1 MKYIRVNGALLVAFL
16 LAGLCLSVAQDV
28 AAQTSTNTYYELST
42 VPTARFESDAAGRAY
57 ASAGGCL
64 FAIGGRTQDGGL
76 LADVQVLEKG
86 DEGYK
91 LHRTELAEPVAFAG
105 AVGHG
110 GVVYLAGG
118 LGSQGARDAV
128 LKLTW
133 TDGSLQVEALPPLPE
148 PRILPGVSKH
158 HTTTKD
164 YLYVL
169 SGVASSDATDAA
181 VAMWE
186 LPITDYKPGES
197 QWLRKDD
204 LPFGGR
210 VGAVVGDTYN
220 EIVVSGGW
228 RLEDGQLVLDS
239 QTWGY
244 ARIARDGHAEPGWEQ
259 RADQPQPVAMPAF
272 SKSGQGHMLVAGGD
286 GSGGSLSELLNSAHQ
301 PNSTLAVWSFHDPTD
316 TWHQIG
322 EIPDAVSGGLLAK
335 EDGADFVLVDAGTSD
350 AQSSPAQRLTFTH
363 ATRPMKG
370 ADWGI
375 IVLYFVVV
383 ASIGAWFAR
392 KQTSSEEFALG
403 NRQTKWWAAAISL
416 FASGV
421 STISFMAL
429 PALFA
434 CVGLVQLGGTFFI
447 LPGILVAAY
456 LTYPLLRR
464 LNITST
470 FEYLEHRFGLT
481 LRLMGSFVGII
492 TQLMGRIGIVVMLPA
507 LAISSMTGLNPML
520 AILLTGI
527 VTTIYS
533 TAGGFEAV
541 IWTDVTQGFLMMAG
555 FIALGVLAFLNID
568 GGWPAFVEYGTSMDR
583 FNLFLTEFDF
593 TTNMIW
599 FALLGQIMMIMS
611 FASDQ
616 ATAQRV
622 LSIPMKDVR
631 KMAFMFGGYAFG
643 VAVVVAFVGL
653 GLFGFFKSQPEF
665 LNPVMKNDQLVPIF
679 ILSKVPTGLAG
690 LLIATMFAAAMS
702 TVSTSVNSCAVMFGE
717 DFYKRFRKKSSSK
730 EEMRVMQI
738 VSVFTGILG
747 TGLAMWL
754 LTRPMPTLWE
764 SFIRIMSLV
773 AGGLGGVYALGM
785 FTRRTH
791 ELGAVCGVVASF
803 LTAYFSQ
810 RLPFDIH
817 YSGLGILNTAACII
831 VGYVTSLIIPRERK
845 PLRGLT
851 VWDQISN
858 EEAEA
863 RAAKIEGE
871 AGK

>member
-1 MKYIRVNGALLVAFL
+1 MKEHKMMIVAVGLLL
-16 LAGLCLSVAQDV
+16 GAGLCPVGAQD
-28 AAQTSTNTYYELST
+28 AITETSTNQYYELSA
-42 VPTARFESDAAGRAY
+42 VPDVQFEGIAAGRAY

-64 FAIGGRTQDGGL
+64 FAIGGRAQAGGL
-76 LADVQVLEKG
+76 LADVQVFEKG
-86 DEGYK
+86 DEGYT
-91 LHRTELAEPVAFAG
+91 LHRAELAEPVAFAG

-110 GVVYLAGG
+110 GVVYLVGG
-118 LGSQGARDAV
+118 LGSQGARDDV

-133 TDGSLQVEALPPLPE
+133 KDGALQVEELPPLPE
-148 PRILPGVSKH
+148 PRILPGVAKH
-158 HTTTKD
+158 RTTTKD

-169 SGVASSDATDAA
+169 SGVASDDATEAS
-181 VAMWE
+181 VTMYE
-186 LPITDYKPGES
+186 LPITDYTPGES
-197 QWLRKDD
+197 QWLRKGD

-228 RLEDGQLVLDS
+228 RLEAGQLILDS

-244 ARIARDGHAEPGWEQ
+244 ARIARDGHAEAGWEQ
-259 RADQPQPVAMPAF
+259 RADQPSPVAMSAF

-286 GSGGSLSELLNSAHQ
+286 GVAGQLSGLLNGAHQ
-301 PNSTLAVWSFHDPTD
+301 AQPSAAVWSFHDPTD

-322 EIPDAVSGGLLAK
+322 ELPQSVSGGVLAQ
-335 EDGADFVLVDAGTSD
+335 EGAADFALVGVRTQGGQPA
-350 AQSSPAQRLTFTH
+350 AAQRLAFTH

-370 ADWGI
+370 VDWAI
-375 IVLYFVVV
+375 IIIYFAVV
-383 ASIGAWFAR
+383 AFVGFMFAK
-392 KQTSSEEFALG
+392 KQTSAAEFALG
-403 NRQTKWWAAAISL
+403 NRQTKWWAASISL

-434 CVGLVQLGGTFFI
+434 CIGLVQLGGTFFI
-447 LPGILVAAY
+447 LPGVFVAAF
-456 LTYPLLRR
+456 LTYPILRR

-470 FEYLEHRFGLT
+470 YEYLEMRYGLV
-481 LRLMGSFVGII
+481 LRLMGSFVGIMM
-492 TQLMGRIGIVVMLPA
+492 QLMGRIGIVVMLPA
-507 LAISSMTGLNPML
+507 LAISAMTGLDPMV

-527 VTTIYS
+527 VTTLYS
-533 TAGGFEAV
+533 AAGGFEAV
-541 IWTDVTQGFLMMAG
+541 IWTDVTQGFLMMFG
-555 FIALGVLAFLNID
+555 FIALGVLAFMNIE
-568 GGWPAFVEYGTSMDR
+568 GGGAALMEYGTSMNR
-583 FNLFLTEFDF
+583 FNLFLFRWDL
-593 TTNMIW
+593 TTHMIW
-599 FALLGQIMMIMS
+599 FAVIGQIFGIMA

-643 VAVVVAFVGL
+643 VAVVVVFVGIS
-653 GLFGFFKSQPEF
+653 LFGFFKSQPEF
-665 LNPVMKNDQLVPIF
+665 LNPVMKNDQMVPIF
-679 ILSKVPTGLAG
+679 ILSKIPVGLSG

-702 TVSTSVNSCAVMFGE
+702 TVSTSVNSCAVMFAE
-717 DFYKRFRKKSSSK
+717 DFYKRFRKDASSK

-738 VSVFTGILG
+738 VTVVAGIFG
-747 TGLAMWL
+747 TALAMWL

-764 SFIRIMSLV
+764 SFMRIMALV

-863 RAAKIEGE
+863 RAAKIEKQKG
-871 AGK
+871 